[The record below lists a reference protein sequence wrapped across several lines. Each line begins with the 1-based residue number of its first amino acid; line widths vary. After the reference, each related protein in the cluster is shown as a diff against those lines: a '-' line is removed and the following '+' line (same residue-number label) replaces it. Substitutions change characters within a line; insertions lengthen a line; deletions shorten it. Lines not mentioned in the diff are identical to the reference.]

1 LTTDPKTLSRRIAR
15 STAAVWIAGVVA
27 FAALSS
33 VVAGRGHQSDVDS
46 QLRAHAL
53 AAYGLG
59 WWDLDGVFHDEVL
72 HKEPELIQGPVRI
85 SFATPDG
92 LAFGPP
98 DPDQKMLVRR
108 AMETEEPVWLERGR
122 ERTVAIAAYGDD
134 DRVRGAVIASM
145 STGAARRATARFAA
159 VTSLAALVLIGVG
172 LAMSHRLARRLLA
185 ALQASIA
192 EREQILAGA
201 AHELRNPM
209 AALLARI
216 DSTPEG
222 GAETALPEIRGTAK
236 AATGVVERLLTW
248 SRLAHATP
256 AMAPVRLDLLV
267 ELCLEDDESLDAEPT
282 VVDGDAEL
290 LEVAVRNLIENARVH
305 GGGVERV
312 RVADGRVEVLDRG
325 EGIADDRLLEPFTKG
340 ATSPGSGLGLALARR
355 IADRHGG
362 HLEVSPAVALVLP
375 VRAS

>member
-1 LTTDPKTLSRRIAR
+1 MW
-15 STAAVWIAGVVA
+15 VAGVLA
-27 FAALSS
+27 FALLAI
-33 VVAGRGHQSDVDS
+33 VVAGRAYQSDVDS
-46 QLRAHAL
+46 QLRAHTL

-72 HKEPELIQGPVRI
+72 RKEPELISGEVRI

-98 DPDQKMLVRR
+98 DPDRAMLVRR
-108 AMETEEPVWLERGR
+108 AMETEEPVWLDRGR
-122 ERTVAIAAYGDD
+122 ERTLAIAAYGDD
-134 DRVRGAVIASM
+134 DRVRGAVIATM
-145 STGAARRATARFAA
+145 STGAAWRTTTRFAGITGA
-159 VTSLAALVLIGVG
+159 AALVLILLG
-172 LAMSHRLARRLLA
+172 LVMSQRLAARLLA
-185 ALQASIA
+185 ALQASLA

-222 GAETALPEIRGTAK
+222 GAETALPEIRGTAV

-248 SRLAHATP
+248 SRLAHATLS
-256 AMAPVRLDLLV
+256 MGPVRLDLLV
-267 ELCLEDDESLDAEPT
+267 ELCLEDDEPLEAEPT

-290 LEVAVRNLIENARVH
+290 LEVAVRNLVENARIH

-312 RVADGRVEVLDRG
+312 RVADGRVEVFDRG
-325 EGIADDRLLEPFTKG
+325 DGIPDDRLLDPFTKG
-340 ATSPGSGLGLALARR
+340 ASSPGSGLGLALVRR
-355 IADRHGG
+355 IADKHGG
-362 HLEVSPAVALVLP
+362 RLQASPTVALVLP
-375 VRAS
+375 VREG